1 MYFLLSQVDIER
13 GQTGD
18 VVEIFKKNIKILKND
33 LALKKTLQAKQMLFL
48 LRNTTNSLFCFSA
61 ITIHKSNKI

>member
-33 LALKKTLQAKQMLFL
+33 LA
-48 LRNTTNSLFCFSA
+48 
-61 ITIHKSNKI
+61 